1 LNELLSYLIH
11 LPLLGLLAYYF
22 YRQSEESTLQ
32 SYFFPALGLKLLAGI
47 LLGLLYTYYYPY
59 GGDTLVFFDDA
70 RLLAELHSRSV
81 TDYWR
86 VLLFDQFPDE
96 QLPDLLVYEQE
107 ARSFFLIKILSVLS
121 LLTFQNYWVCS
132 LYFSLFSFRGMW
144 LLTNALAEAFPGSKG
159 PAALAFLFF
168 PSVVFWSAGVIK
180 ESLVMGIIGWVT
192 AWWVQTLL
200 LQRQGKTGELFF
212 KACFFL
218 LLLLALWKLKY
229 HYFAVYLP
237 CLLAATLL
245 IIVSRK
251 INRVRPWLWA
261 ALVPVLFAGMAVIVS
276 RLHPNLDLNQFTA
289 VMVHNHDTIYALS
302 EPGKRIEFDQLHPGF
317 FSILHSLPLALV
329 SGLFRP
335 QAWEWA
341 SLLQG
346 LNGLENGF
354 LLVLFLLA
362 LFRLPKVEW
371 HRRSPEETI
380 LFVTVL
386 LYIFLLA
393 SLLAFSTPNF
403 GTLSRYKVAFLPFL
417 VYLLLYTVGMQ
428 KPAKSGTV
436 TDVRKS

>member
-1 LNELLSYLIH
+1 LNEFLPWLIH

-22 YRQSEESTLQ
+22 YRQSVGSILQ
-32 SYFFPALGLKLLAGI
+32 SYFSPALGLKLLAGI
-47 LLGLLYTYYYPY
+47 SLGLLYTYYYPY

-70 RLLAELHSRSV
+70 RLLAELHNRSV

-96 QLPDLLVYEQE
+96 QLPDFLVYEQE

-121 LLTFQNYWVCS
+121 LLTFQNYWLCS
-132 LYFSLFSFRGMW
+132 LYFSLFSFCGMW
-144 LLTNALAEAFPGSKG
+144 LLANALAEAFPGSKG

-168 PSVVFWSAGVIK
+168 PSVVFWSAGVMK

-192 AWWVQTLL
+192 AWWVQALL
-200 LQRQGKTGELFF
+200 LQRQRKTGEFYL
-212 KACFFL
+212 KAGFSL
-218 LLLLALWKLKY
+218 LLLLAVWKLKY
-229 HYFAVYLP
+229 YYFAVYLP
-237 CLLAATLL
+237 CLLSATLL

-251 INRVRPWLWA
+251 TNRVSPWLWA
-261 ALVPVLFAGMAVIVS
+261 ALVPVLFAVMAIIAS
-276 RLHPNLDLNQFTA
+276 QLHPNLDLNQFMA
-289 VMVHNHDTIYALS
+289 VMIQNHDTIYGLS
-302 EPGKRIEFDQLHPGF
+302 EPGKRIEFDQLQPNL
-317 FSILHSLPLALV
+317 FSILRNWPLALV

-354 LLVLFLLA
+354 LLILALLA
-362 LFRLPKVEW
+362 LLRLPKVRW
-371 HRRSPEETI
+371 HWRSPEETI
-380 LFVTVL
+380 LLVTLL
-386 LYIFLLA
+386 LYISLLA

-417 VYLLLYTVGMQ
+417 VYLLSYFVGMGQ
-428 KPAKSGTV
+428 PAKSRTV
-436 TDVRKS
+436 TDVRRS

>member
-22 YRQSEESTLQ
+22 YRQSEGATLQ
-32 SYFFPALGLKLLAGI
+32 SYFFPALGLKLLAG
-47 LLGLLYTYYYPY
+47 LSLGLLYTYYYPY

-70 RLLAELHSRSV
+70 RLLAELHGRSV
-81 TDYWR
+81 TAYWR

-107 ARSFFLIKILSVLS
+107 ARSFFLIKLLSVLS
-121 LLTFQNYWVCS
+121 LLTFQNYWICS
-132 LYFSLFSFRGMW
+132 LYFSFFSFWGMW
-144 LLTNALAEAFPGSKG
+144 LLANALAKAFPGSKG
-159 PAALAFLFF
+159 AAALAFLFF
-168 PSVVFWSAGVIK
+168 PSVVFWSAGVMK

-192 AWWVQTLL
+192 AWWLEILL
-200 LQRQGKTGELFF
+200 LQRQRKVREFFLKT
-212 KACFFL
+212 CFSL
-218 LLLLALWKLKY
+218 LLLLVLWKLKY
-229 HYFAVYLP
+229 YYFAVYLP

-251 INRVRPWLWA
+251 INRGSPWLWA
-261 ALVPVLFAGMAVIVS
+261 ALVPALFASMAVVAS
-276 RLHPNLDLNQFTA
+276 QLHPNLDLNQFIA
-289 VMVHNHDTIYALS
+289 VMVHNHDTIYGLS
-302 EPGKRIEFDQLHPGF
+302 EPGKRIEFDQLQPNF
-317 FSILHSLPLALV
+317 FSILRNGPLALG

-354 LLVLFLLA
+354 LLVLAVLA
-362 LFRLPKVEW
+362 TLRLPKIEW
-371 HRRSPEETI
+371 HRRTSEATI
-380 LFVTVL
+380 LLVTLL
-386 LYIFLLA
+386 LYISLLA

-417 VYLLLYTVGMQ
+417 VWLLSYTVWM
-428 KPAKSGTV
+428 KPSAKSPTV
-436 TDVRKS
+436 TDGRKS